1 MVVRSSSQNCANC
14 GWKVQKSLAT
24 RTDVCHHCGF
34 VEYRDIN
41 ASINILTL
49 GLSGVGHT
57 GTYATGDL
65 PSWAIGVNL
74 SSNGESG
81 RIPASLDRGVS
92 KIILA
97 KYALDR
103 LKMKIMDNWFLKFA
117 SGILKRITVP
127 EVERIF
133 PLLGSLCQ
141 DKITS

>member
-14 GWKVQKSLAT
+14 GRKVQKSLAT
-24 RTDVCHHCGF
+24 RTHVCHHCGL

-41 ASINILTL
+41 ASINILTF
-49 GLSGVGHT
+49 VGHT

-81 RIPASLDRGVS
+81 RISASLDRGVS

-103 LKMKIMDNWFLKFA
+103 LKMKIMDN
-117 SGILKRITVP
+117 
-127 EVERIF
+127 
-133 PLLGSLCQ
+133 
-141 DKITS
+141 